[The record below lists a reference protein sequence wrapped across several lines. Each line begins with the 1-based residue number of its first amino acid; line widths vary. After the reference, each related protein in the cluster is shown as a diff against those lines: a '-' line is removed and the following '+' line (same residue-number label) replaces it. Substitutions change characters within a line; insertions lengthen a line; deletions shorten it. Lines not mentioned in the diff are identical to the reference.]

1 MEKFLKTLQNYKT
14 TPADCFLK
22 MAQGCEEN
30 PAEVNLAE

>member
-1 MEKFLKTLQNYKT
+1 MEKFLETLQNYKT